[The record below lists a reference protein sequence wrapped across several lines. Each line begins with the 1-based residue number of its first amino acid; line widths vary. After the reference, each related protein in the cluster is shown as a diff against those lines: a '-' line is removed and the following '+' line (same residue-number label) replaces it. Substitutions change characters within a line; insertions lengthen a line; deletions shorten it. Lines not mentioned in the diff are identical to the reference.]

1 MNNRPYTHP
10 GKILLEEFV
19 KSYGLTQKQLCERF
33 GVGIKT
39 ISEIYN
45 KNIINFDAIK
55 MIKDNKQVVA
65 CGNHKYDSNLFK
77 YANYSFT
84 IDNAPINLKNES
96 NKVLNTNNNE
106 KIFNEL
112 GHLYHKKTY

>member
-45 KNIINFDAIK
+45 KKRDISPVMALK
-55 MIKDNKQVVA
+55 LA
-65 CGNHKYDSNLFK
+65 NLFG
-77 YANYSFT
+77 ATPEFWM
-84 IDNAPINLKNES
+84 NAQ
-96 NKVLNTNNNE
+96 
-106 KIFNEL
+106 
-112 GHLYHKKTY
+112 

>member
-1 MNNRPYTHP
+1 MEEQ
-10 GKILLEEFV
+10 ILNSNLKNKLLIQEFDCYEITNSEEV
-19 KSYGLTQKQLCERF
+19 SGYSYLK
-33 GVGIKT
+33 
-39 ISEIYN
+39 IYN
-45 KNIINFDAIK
+45 KDIINFDAIK

-84 IDNAPINLKNES
+84 IDDAPINLKNES